1 MNDNIH
7 LKKYLTKENIHSGA
21 PHKVLDKC
29 KNFDFFIVIPCYN
42 EYDYLFKT
50 LDSINKQNPLLLEKT
65 LVVIVVNNSV
75 KSNSNV
81 KHNNEKTFDKLIGL
95 NYSFEFV
102 SIDCFSTETSF
113 KDELA
118 GVGLARKV
126 GMDFSLKFIKDL
138 NSIICSL
145 DADTIID
152 KNYLDSIYNN
162 FKKDKMNAAVVNF
175 KHQNS
180 SNSIIEEGIRKYELI
195 LKEIA
200 ENIEKTGSPYGY
212 VSMGSTIVCNAKA
225 YVAVGGMNTKKA
237 TEDFYFLQSL
247 AKYTKVHKIK
257 NVLVFPSSR
266 GENRVYLGTGF
277 RMGEYLKN
285 KSFKNLNFTQD
296 SYIEIKKILD
306 IINLH
311 WNDNSDLI
319 LKKLTC
325 NLNKKSMNFL
335 LNKNICNVLEKFKAN
350 AKSKR
355 QFILFFN
362 QWFDAL
368 TIMKFLKDQN

>member
-7 LKKYLTKENIHSGA
+7 LKKYLTKENIHSGT
-21 PHKVLDKC
+21 PHKVLDKS
-29 KNFDFFIVIPCYN
+29 KNFDCFIVIPCYN

-65 LVVIVVNNSV
+65 LVVIVINNSV
-75 KSNSNV
+75 KSNSNI

-145 DADTIID
+145 DADTIIGE
-152 KNYLDSIYNN
+152 NYLDSIYNN
-162 FKKDKMNAAVVNF
+162 FKKNKINAAVVNF

-200 ENIEKTGSPYGY
+200 RNIEKTGSPYGY

-225 YVAVGGMNTKKA
+225 YIAIGGMNTKKA
-237 TEDFYFLQSL
+237 TEDFYFLQKF
-247 AKYTKVHKIK
+247 AKYKRVDKI
-257 NVLVFPSSR
+257 NEVLVYPSARASD
-266 GENRVYLGTGF
+266 RVFLGTGF
-277 RMGEYLKN
+277 RMSQFLLG
-285 KSFKNLNFTQD
+285 
-296 SYIEIKKILD
+296 KKIKDLFYPIKAFIILEDWLLIATSGFNKD
-306 IINLH
+306 IKDIMFQAQ
-311 WNDNSDLI
+311 SISIDLYDF
-319 LKKLTC
+319 LKKE
-325 NLNKKSMNFL
+325 NIENIWNKISENSTTE
-335 LNKNICNVLEKFKAN
+335 N
-350 AKSKR
+350 
-355 QFILFFN
+355 QFVSQFHR
-362 QWFDAL
+362 WFDAFK
-368 TIMKFLKDQN
+368 TYRFLNTYIS

>member
-7 LKKYLTKENIHSGA
+7 LKKYLTKENIHSGV

-50 LDSINKQNPLLLEKT
+50 LDSINKQNPLLLKKT
-65 LVVIVVNNSV
+65 LVVIVINNSV

-81 KHNNEKTFDKLIGL
+81 KHNNKKTFDKLIGL

-126 GMDFSLKFIKDL
+126 GMDFSLKFIKDST
-138 NSIICSL
+138 SIICSL
-145 DADTIID
+145 DADTITD

-162 FKKDKMNAAVVNF
+162 FKKNKMNAAVVNF

-180 SNSIIEEGIRKYELI
+180 SNSIIEEGIRKYESI
-195 LKEIA
+195 LKKIA

-247 AKYTKVHKIK
+247 AKYTKVHRIK

-277 RMGEYLKN
+277 RMDEYLKN

-306 IINLH
+306 IINLY

-350 AKSKR
+350 SKSKR